1 MAAEA
6 AKTLGQEVRS
16 RAGWTMFA
24 GVLLII
30 AGVIALGAPF
40 LAALTVTLFAGWAM
54 IFGGVAQG
62 IYAFKAKEGAGGFIW
77 TLLIALLYVVA
88 GGYILYN
95 PLPGLAALTLLLG
108 CVLLVEAV
116 LLAIL
121 ALRLRPAAGWGLW
134 LFDALVTLALA
145 IFILVKWPGNSV
157 VILAAFIGVSM
168 IWSGVSRL
176 IFGSTVRAALPK
188 SA

>member
-6 AKTLGQEVRS
+6 AKTVGQEIRS
-16 RAGWTMFA
+16 RTGWTMFA
-24 GVLLII
+24 GVLLIL
-30 AGVIALGAPF
+30 AGILALCAPF
-40 LAALTVTLFAGWAM
+40 IAALTVTIFAGWAM

-62 IYAFKAKEGAGGFIW
+62 IYAFTAREGAGSFIW
-77 TLLIALLYVVA
+77 KLLLALLYVVV

-95 PLPGLAALTLLLG
+95 PVLGLEALTLTLG
-108 CVLLVEAV
+108 SLLVAESV

-121 ALRLRPAAGWGLW
+121 AFRIRPGPGWGLW

-145 IFILVKWPGNSV
+145 IFILAKWPSNSV
-157 VILAAFIGVSM
+157 VILAAFVGVSM

-176 IFGSTVRAALPK
+176 IFGSTVRAAIPR
-188 SA
+188 AA